1 MLDPNWTLDIFSGH
15 YDGSSDSPP
24 FATETSRAAK
34 LARKCAMIAGVYTCV
49 WGVMMILSAAKG
61 TCSMM
66 RAMAASSGGERGA
79 STAPPLTHCRPPTP
93 IRRAPRPPT
102 LPPSCRSPNQLRLS
116 PPPQVHGASCIALG
130 AIEGALWLVVWCWP
144 WPLGSRF
151 HHLVRH
157 PTHHPNHA
165 PDHAPNFAPGHA
177 LFPGK
182 STLFV
187 VALPFITLDVL
198 AYVYSAPK
206 IVRVNSE
213 KTLYF
218 HGAAQGLDGMDAPGT
233 TMKRINSHCELRMR
247 APMGKQSAHDESEA
261 EYLK

>member
-1 MLDPNWTLDIFSGH
+1 VILGLSAMLDPNWTLDIFSGH

-66 RAMAASSGGERGA
+66 RAMAASSG
-79 STAPPLTHCRPPTP
+79 
-93 IRRAPRPPT
+93 
-102 LPPSCRSPNQLRLS
+102 
-116 PPPQVHGASCIALG
+116 VHGASCIALG
-130 AIEGALWLVVWCWP
+130 AIE
-144 WPLGSRF
+144 
-151 HHLVRH
+151 
-157 PTHHPNHA
+157 
-165 PDHAPNFAPGHA
+165 
-177 LFPGK
+177 GK